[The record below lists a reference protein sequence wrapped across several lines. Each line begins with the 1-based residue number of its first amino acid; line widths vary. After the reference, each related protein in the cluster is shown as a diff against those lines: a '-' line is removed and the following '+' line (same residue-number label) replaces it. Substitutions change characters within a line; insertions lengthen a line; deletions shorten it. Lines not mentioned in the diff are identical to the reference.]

1 MTSQAEGTNPQS
13 TRVQMLLAVARGYY
27 EEQRTM
33 DALAKDWNVS
43 RSTVSRAL
51 AEARERGIVEIRLH
65 DPTHGVRDLGRAL
78 SKYFNVRFTV
88 VPTIVGDSAEQELDR
103 VAGVAAQS
111 ISSMFT
117 SGQVLGVAWGTTVR
131 AVSHRLTRQPL
142 TGSTVVQLNGAGSPT
157 STGQDYAANILQR
170 FARAFDADVQSF
182 PVPAFFDDP
191 VTREHLWKERS
202 ISRILDLQS
211 RMNMLVAGIGS
222 MTASVTSHL
231 YDGDFLDKEDY
242 ALIEREAVVGD
253 LATRFFRADGTH
265 DSIPLNA
272 RSTGPTFETIQGV
285 PIRLGV
291 AHGRG
296 KVAGLHGAL
305 NAGLFTHIIV
315 DESAARALADAAHL
329 PRPRAAVRPRQGPHH
344 G

>member
-1 MTSQAEGTNPQS
+1 
-13 TRVQMLLAVARGYY
+13 MLLAVARGYY

-51 AEARERGIVEIRLH
+51 AEARDRGIVEIRLH
-65 DPTHGVRDLGRAL
+65 DPTHGVRELAESL
-78 SKYFNVRFTV
+78 SRRFGVNFTV
-88 VPTIVGDSAEQELDR
+88 VPTIIGDSAEQELDR
-103 VAGVAAQS
+103 VAGVAANA
-111 ISSMFT
+111 IGNMFV
-117 SGQVLGVAWGTTVR
+117 SGQILGVAWGTTVR
-131 AVSHRLTRQPL
+131 AVSQRLMRHPL
-142 TGSTVVQLNGAGSPT
+142 TGATVVQLNGAGSPT

-191 VTREHLWKERS
+191 VAREYLWRERS

-211 RMNMLVAGIGS
+211 RMDMLVAGIGS

-231 YDGDFLDKEDY
+231 YDGDFLDAQDY
-242 ALIEREAVVGD
+242 ELIEREAVAGD

-265 DSIPLNA
+265 ASIPLNS
-272 RSTGPTFETIQGV
+272 RSTGPEFETIQTV
-285 PIRLGV
+285 PVRLGV
-291 AHGRG
+291 VHGRG

-305 NAGLFTHIIV
+305 KARLFTHIVV
-315 DESAARALADAAHL
+315 DETAARALADAAQL
-329 PRPRAAVRPRQGPHH
+329 SPPARGASVRPATTHR
-344 G
+344 